1 MTLRLARTNERMG
14 SVGFTLIEILISFL
28 VFTLSIAGLIYG
40 YVQAN
45 RMAEWSSMSL
55 AAQSYAA
62 QGLEQMRSAQWNYEQ
77 YPPTNG
83 PGTDDELPMVTAAGV
98 WSGTDPTSHYSTNQV
113 DTLDVP
119 TSGSPIYVTNYI
131 TVTNVFANN
140 NTTPLRLIRSDAVW
154 SFPLDGRLCTNTA
167 ITLRAPDE

>member
-1 MTLRLARTNERMG
+1 MKLNLARADERTG
-14 SVGFTLIEILISFL
+14 SVGFTLIETLVSFL
-28 VFTLSIAGLIYG
+28 VFTMSVAGLIYG
-40 YVQAN
+40 YVQAD
-45 RMAEWSSMSL
+45 RTAEWSSMSL

-62 QGLEQMRSAQWNYEQ
+62 QGLEQMRSAQWNSQQ

-98 WSGTDPTSHYSTNQV
+98 RSGTDPTSHYSTNQP

-119 TSGSPIYVTNYI
+119 TSGSPIYITNYI
-131 TVTNVFANN
+131 TVTNISISP
-140 NTTPLRLIRSDAVW
+140 PLRQIRSDAVW
-154 SFPLDGRLCTNTA
+154 RFPLDNKLCTNTV

>member
-1 MTLRLARTNERMG
+1 MKLNLARADERTG
-14 SVGFTLIEILISFL
+14 NVGFTLIETLVSFL
-28 VFTLSIAGLIYG
+28 VFTMSVAGLIYG
-40 YVQAN
+40 YVQAD

-62 QGLEQMRSAQWNYEQ
+62 QGLEQMRSAQWNSQQ

-83 PGTDDELPMVTAAGV
+83 PGTEDELPLRPTGTATNGC
-98 WSGTDPTSHYSTNQV
+98 YSTNEV

-119 TSGSPIYVTNYI
+119 SSGSLIYVTNYI
-131 TVTNVFANN
+131 TVTNIS
-140 NTTPLRLIRSDAVW
+140 TITPLRQIRSDVVW
-154 SFPLDGRLCTNTA
+154 RFPLDNRLCTNTV